1 MARWYTSPHYKL
13 RPIKQHEPHTKQS
26 TSHMDC
32 LLQSTCPSG
41 PVPCWTRGCH
51 KIYSTP
57 PHFLEP
63 KRLQRY
69 TQATR
74 NTHMYVGE
82 VVART
87 RRTAGLWAW
96 KAFTREIKG
105 QVAPS
110 KSEYVPS
117 VAWVIL
123 HSMWEELWPIFWL
136 ILAHFTPVKYLLLTH
151 IFCLHYIGWI

>member
-1 MARWYTSPHYKL
+1 MARWYTSPYYTL
-13 RPIKQHEPHTKQS
+13 RPIKQHETHTKQS

-32 LLQSTCPSG
+32 LLQSTRPSG

-51 KIYSTP
+51 KIYSTS
-57 PHFLEP
+57 PHFLDP

-69 TQATR
+69 NQATR
-74 NTHMYVGE
+74 NTHMSEKLSLALG
-82 VVART
+82 
-87 RRTAGLWAW
+87 GLRGFGLG

-110 KSEYVPS
+110 KSEYVPW

-136 ILAHFTPVKYLLLTH
+136 ILAHFTPAQYLLLTH
-151 IFCLHYIGWI
+151 IFCTHYIGWI